1 MAKKVNLRW
10 VILLSLTAVT
20 AVASFYPTDTSTI
33 VSPVRSNKRAAQA
46 PLSTIVIAPTE
57 IQNENVGAEEVLD
70 PFAPRGW
77 EPPPPPPPPPVKITA
92 VVAAPIVPPAPVGPP
107 PLPFKFMGAM
117 NDDGVQVIYLSHGDN
132 ALIARVGET
141 LESAYKVLV
150 VDGQHIEFEHLPTG
164 EKQTMTIPAS
174 DN

>member
-1 MAKKVNLRW
+1 MAKRVNWRW
-10 VILLSLTAVT
+10 LILLSWAAVT
-20 AVASFYPTDTSTI
+20 AVASFYPSDNASI
-33 VSPVRSNKRAAQA
+33 ASPVRSNKRTAQA
-46 PLSTIVIAPTE
+46 QLPTAFVSTELQATDVVT
-57 IQNENVGAEEVLD
+57 EEVLD

-77 EPPPPPPPPPVKITA
+77 EPPPPPPPPPVKVAA
-92 VVAAPIVPPAPVGPP
+92 VVAAPIVPPAPAGPP

-117 NDDGVQVIYLSHGDN
+117 NDDGVQVIYLSHGDS